1 MRAFSKVFECW
12 RKYRYGATQR
22 EIVLVRRHIY
32 MLPTRFGVLFGVM
45 LLLMLTGSVN
55 YALGLGY
62 VLTFLLAALAVS
74 TILHTFR
81 NIAGLRVTALRTTP
95 VFAGDVAHF
104 QLCIDNAATADRC
117 SLALVRGKRELAV
130 IDLPGES
137 SIVTTAPIATVR
149 RGVFK
154 PGRLTLSTRFPL
166 GLFRA
171 WAYLQL
177 EARCVVYPRPAPI
190 GVPLPRVQLG
200 TFEGGGNG
208 RGTAD
213 FAGLRRY
220 VFGDSPRHLAWKAV
234 ARDQGLLTKQFLG
247 DAEGELWLSF
257 DELPR
262 ELNSEQKLS
271 QLARWV
277 LEAHATGL
285 AYGLDL
291 STVVVPLGRGGSH
304 RERCLE
310 ALALFDA
317 GETQR
322 SVRFSARES
331 H

>member
-1 MRAFSKVFECW
+1 
-12 RKYRYGATQR
+12 
-22 EIVLVRRHIY
+22 
-32 MLPTRFGVLFGVM
+32 M

-74 TILHTFR
+74 TILHTYR
-81 NIAGLRVTALRTTP
+81 NLAGLRVSALRTAP

-104 QLCIDNAATADRC
+104 QLCIDNAAAADRC
-117 SLALVRGKRELAV
+117 SLALVRAKRELAV
-130 IDLPGES
+130 IDVPAEGS
-137 SIVTTAPIATVR
+137 VVTTAAIATAR
-149 RGVFK
+149 RGVLT

-177 EARCVVYPRPAPI
+177 EARCIVYPRPAPV
-190 GVPLPRVQLG
+190 GAPLPRVQLG
-200 TFEGGGNG
+200 AYETGGQG

-220 VFGDSPRHLAWKAV
+220 AFGDSPRHLAWKAV

-247 DAEGELWLSF
+247 DAEGELWLKF

-262 ELNSEQKLS
+262 ELNLEDKLS
-271 QLARWV
+271 QLTRWV
-277 LEAHATGL
+277 LQAHAAGL

-291 STVVVPLGRGGSH
+291 STVVVPLGHGGSH

-310 ALALFDA
+310 ALALFES
-317 GETQR
+317 GGTRPTGR
-322 SVRFSARES
+322 STTGQSR
-331 H
+331 